1 MQTDFTPDYDLIF
14 ISQSETLI
22 YSDGFIGSRIRTK
35 LLSEVRIARYLI
47 FCVMFCRSLLFPLS
61 FIFFWPL
68 YCLSFYLWL
77 LITPLESS
85 NVFYEC

>member
-14 ISQSETLI
+14 FSQSETLI
-22 YSDGFIGSRIRTK
+22 DSDGFIGSLIRTK

-47 FCVMFCRSLLFPLS
+47 FCVMFCRLLLFPLS
-61 FIFFWPL
+61 LIFFWPL

-77 LITPLESS
+77 LITHLVSS
-85 NVFYEC
+85 NASYEC